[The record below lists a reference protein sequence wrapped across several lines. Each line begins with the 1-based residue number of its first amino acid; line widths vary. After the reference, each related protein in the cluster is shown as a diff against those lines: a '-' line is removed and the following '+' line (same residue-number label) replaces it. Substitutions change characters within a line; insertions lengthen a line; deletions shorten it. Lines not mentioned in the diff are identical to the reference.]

1 MKTKSIWKIIKFSS
15 LTFLLSIFLFQ
26 CSTSKKLVK
35 LNRDDIKNMVDS
47 SQFIFVADRVNPLR
61 GRTRYLTSSYEV
73 IVKKDSLNCYLPFFG
88 RAFQA
93 PIDPSKGGIQ
103 FTSTNFSYTISTKS
117 KNQWDITIKPNDYAD
132 VQQLY
137 FNIFDN
143 GNANLNVVS
152 TYRDGISFSGHIE
165 KLKK

>member
-1 MKTKSIWKIIKFSS
+1 
-15 LTFLLSIFLFQ
+15 
-26 CSTSKKLVK
+26 
-35 LNRDDIKNMVDS
+35 MVDS
-47 SQFIFVADRVNPLR
+47 SQFVFVADRVNPLR
-61 GRTRYLTSSYEV
+61 GRTRYLTSSYDV
-73 IVKKDSLNCYLPFFG
+73 IVKKDSLVCYLPFFG

-103 FTSTNFSYTISTKS
+103 FTSANFSYTISTKNE
-117 KNQWDITIKPNDYAD
+117 NQWDVTIKPNDYAD

-143 GNANLNVVS
+143 GTANLNVVS